1 MSNNYV
7 KTPSAG
13 SEELLGDLVVCDD
26 WSAQTK
32 IAYAHALAALSTA
45 YSVDDAREKMSD
57 LVVEVQELRG
67 AVEEVRES
75 IDRASVPGPRYTVWE
90 FIRELLSGRRRV

>member
-1 MSNNYV
+1 MNSNYV
-7 KTPSAG
+7 KIPSVS
-13 SEELLGDLVVCDD
+13 SEELLGDLEVRDD
-26 WSAQTK
+26 WPVQTK

-45 YSVDDAREKMSD
+45 YSVDDVREKMSD

-75 IDRASVPGPRYTVWE
+75 IDRVSVPVSRYTVWE
-90 FIRELLSGRRRV
+90 FVRELFSRRWRV